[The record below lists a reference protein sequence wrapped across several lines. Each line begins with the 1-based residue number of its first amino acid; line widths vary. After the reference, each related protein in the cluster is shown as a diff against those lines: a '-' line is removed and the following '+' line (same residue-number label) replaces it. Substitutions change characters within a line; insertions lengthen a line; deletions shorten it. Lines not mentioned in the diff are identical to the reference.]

1 MDSKPLLEISKEQLQ
16 NISNADVAL
25 RELLNGKQVSEQLKL
40 DPEDI
45 AIMYRHAL
53 ELFKQEKYQDAS
65 HAFFFLSF
73 LDNTNFDIWIGLGMS
88 LQMTKHY
95 EAAIIAYELAA
106 VREIE
111 NPIPYFYLAKCLFA
125 IHDHK
130 AALEAIEM
138 AIEYSE
144 DVPQFRDILEQARTA
159 KASLLR
165 REV

>member
-1 MDSKPLLEISKEQLQ
+1 MESKPLLDISKEQLEHIL
-16 NISNADVAL
+16 NPDVVL
-25 RELLNGKQVSEQLKL
+25 RELLSEKQVAEQLKL
-40 DPEDI
+40 DPEDL

-53 ELFKQEKYQDAS
+53 ELFKKEHYQDAAY
-65 HAFFFLSF
+65 AFFFLSF

-88 LQMTKHY
+88 LQMTQHY

-144 DVPQFRDILEQARTA
+144 DQPKFAEILEQSRTA

-165 REV
+165 RQA